1 MLVMTRKQSE
11 VIKIGDS
18 IRITICKV
26 QGGKVLVGIDAPRDV
41 KVVRVELE
49 HKE

>member
-1 MLVMTRKQSE
+1 MLVVTRKQSE
-11 VIKIGDS
+11 VIKIGDN

-26 QGGKVLVGIDAPRDV
+26 QGGKVLVGVDAPRDI